1 MPLILIVAD
10 CNFRKGPQQCLWS
23 YTLFQDF
30 ATSHQEVNSICVTCK
45 LSHQWQYGLYLVL
58 SVSRCP
64 PLEASHC
71 VVRRLRLYR
80 EVAFGVLAHSPSWG
94 PRDSH
99 HWSADMW
106 VSESPDDCG
115 PKPSPR
121 CPVWICDPQTQWAS
135 QMVVLHHWVTGRFVT
150 SYSNQITKDRVT
162 SINQKIPSRRRVL

>member
-1 MPLILIVAD
+1 M
-10 CNFRKGPQQCLWS
+10 S
-23 YTLFQDF
+23 
-30 ATSHQEVNSICVTCK
+30 
-45 LSHQWQYGLYLVL
+45 LVL
-58 SVSRCP
+58 HAVPGLCHFSSRGEVYLRGLQAESSMAIWPLPGSVSRCP
-64 PLEASHC
+64 SLEASHC
-71 VVRRLRLYR
+71 VVRRLRLYGD
-80 EVAFGVLAHSPSWG
+80 VAFGVLAHSPSWG

-121 CPVWICDPQTQWAS
+121 WPVWICDPQTQWAS

-162 SINQKIPSRRRVL
+162 SIYQKIPSRRRVLQWEKQ